1 MPEHVVSPDLF
12 ELLDDYANLLDA
24 GEAIVDDVVPATSPV
39 IVFTESAFTQFFEN
53 EVKVAIEGFDEI
65 AMQRAARARAARR
78 DELSPQAK
86 RLITLFK
93 QFCER
98 YDDVKSASYGGH
110 EQVLEEFH
118 STLLVRLV
126 QRIRALAKVNGEQ
139 ALMDRA
145 NESLEHFREIIA
157 AYPWTDH
164 DRSVDNVE

>member
-53 EVKVAIEGFDEI
+53 EVEIAIEGFDET
-65 AMQRAARARAARR
+65 AMQRAARARAAKK

-86 RLITLFK
+86 RLITVFK

-98 YDDVKSASYGGH
+98 YDDVKSAAYGGH

-118 STLLVRLV
+118 ATLLVRLV
-126 QRIRALAKVNGEQ
+126 QRIGALAKVKGDK

-145 NESLEHFREIIA
+145 NDSLEHFRDIVA
-157 AYPWTDH
+157 TYPWTDH
-164 DRSVDNVE
+164 DRSVDDIE